1 MKNLGWT
8 LYSFSTSPFFWW
20 WKRVSLVLLGKMFM
34 KIKFMGI
41 SRAGQWLRLCAPNIG
56 GLGLIPGQRTKI
68 LRATGHS
75 QKNQPTNQSI
85 LHSWL
90 CHLGLAPRT
99 GGIWAAWGVQSSEGP
114 RGGLSFYPS
123 VWTSYLIFL
132 KMFLLERLLVFQ
144 CIPAPACSYTMLPNW
159 WGRDSC
165 PQCQT
170 LSLLN
175 EYISEEPALFLV
187 ELCAHGHVLL
197 LKSSNEPQLPFYMW
211 PFNPDLSTT

>member
-20 WKRVSLVLLGKMFM
+20 WKRVSLVLPGKMFI
-34 KIKFMGI
+34 KIKLMGI

-90 CHLGLAPRT
+90 CHLGWHQGLEVSEQPGESKAQKGLEVVFPYTPVCGLPISFSWKCSYWRDSLFFSVFLPQPALTPCFLT
-99 GGIWAAWGVQSSEGP
+99 GEGGTAA
-114 RGGLSFYPS
+114 LSA
-123 VWTSYLIFL
+123 
-132 KMFLLERLLVFQ
+132 RLLVCWMNTSQ
-144 CIPAPACSYTMLPNW
+144 KNLPCS
-159 WGRDSC
+159 
-165 PQCQT
+165 
-170 LSLLN
+170 
-175 EYISEEPALFLV
+175 
-187 ELCAHGHVLL
+187 
-197 LKSSNEPQLPFYMW
+197 
-211 PFNPDLSTT
+211 

>member
-1 MKNLGWT
+1 MENLGWT
-8 LYSFSTSPFFWW
+8 LYSFPCSPFFWW

-34 KIKFMGI
+34 KIKLMGI
-41 SRAGQWLRLCAPNIG
+41 SRAGQWLRLCAPNDQ
-56 GLGLIPGQRTKI
+56 GLIPGQRTKI
-68 LRATGHS
+68 LHATGHS

-99 GGIWAAWGVQSSEGP
+99 GGVWAAWGVQSSEGP

-123 VWTSYLIFL
+123 VDLLSHFL
-132 KMFLLERLLVFQ
+132 ENVPIGETPIFQ

-170 LSLLN
+170 PSLLN